1 MNYLDTSALIRAWRQ
16 QQAPEGVTRSHSLA
30 EFYAT
35 LTSGLTV
42 NLQGIKT
49 RVQISPV
56 ETAAGAVETFAAVTF
71 RDLTP
76 AQTLAE
82 TQAAA
87 QANIQGANV
96 HDWMHAAVTRREGCQ
111 RIVTTNE
118 KHFKEVS
125 RLPLVDPGVLFA

>member
-16 QQAPEGVTRSHSLA
+16 QQAPEGVTRSHALA

-42 NLQGIKT
+42 NLQGTKT

-56 ETAAGAVETFAAVTF
+56 ETAEGAAATFAAVTF

-82 TQAAA
+82 VKVAAA
-87 QANIQGANV
+87 ANIQGANV
-96 HDWMHAAVTRREGCQ
+96 HDWMHAAVARREGCK
-111 RIVTTNE
+111 RIVTTNTR
-118 KHFKEVS
+118 HFKEVS
-125 RLPLVDPGVLFA
+125 QLPLVEPGAV